1 MLAFSI
7 GLAWLLL
14 APLSLWVLVRGR
26 NGARAGAVLTLVL
39 LEGSTIAMGSAADVD
54 RGPAVVAHDMPA
66 AVGAGAAALGAC
78 APRLPTPETA
88 RLSGAHDDLVLSW
101 RARPGEC
108 STAKVL
114 LQPSGRDLRVWVH
127 EGPMAAAR
135 KGVRTLPV
143 HVVRGAASLT
153 VPVHLSPHTRYR
165 TVDGRTG
172 HRIPTPH

>member
-26 NGARAGAVLTLVL
+26 NGARAGAVLTLLL
-39 LEGSTIAMGSAADVD
+39 LEGSTIAMGSAAKVY
-54 RGPAVVAHDMPA
+54 RGPAVVAHDMPTA
-66 AVGAGAAALGAC
+66 AAAAALGAC
-78 APRLPTPETA
+78 EPRLPTPETA

-101 RARPGEC
+101 RARPDEC

-114 LQPSGRDLRVWVH
+114 LQPTGRELRVWVH
-127 EGPMAAAR
+127 EGPLTAAR

-143 HVVRGAASLT
+143 HVTRGAASLT
-153 VPVHLSPHTRYR
+153 VPLHLSPHTRYR

-172 HRIPTPH
+172 RRIPKPH